1 MFRTS
6 LPHPF
11 PRKSDKSYKSGH
23 ELGILYGMPYFQ
35 THPNTAI
42 SSRGDWALSIGDR
55 MDGGAG
61 ALLGQNLHSIV
72 PRMEQM
78 KQMKQM
84 KQKMKMMRLM
94 MVMMMMMVMMV
105 KRETGDLRR

>member
-1 MFRTS
+1 
-6 LPHPF
+6 
-11 PRKSDKSYKSGH
+11 
-23 ELGILYGMPYFQ
+23 MPYFQ

-94 MVMMMMMVMMV
+94 MVMMMMMMMVMMV